1 MVRILHI
8 DDNETD
14 RHLVKRELGR
24 VFTGLQTQEVRDQ
37 REFDLALD
45 AGEFDVAITDHQLG
59 WTNGLA
65 VLNAAK
71 ARHPDRPVVMFTGTG
86 NEEVA
91 VEAMK
96 AGLDDY
102 VVKSPRHA
110 LRLVTAVRAALDRAD
125 ARRRAA
131 DAERERDALLG
142 REQAARA
149 EAERLLAEARD
160 ADRRKDEFLAML
172 AHELRNPLAPI
183 RNSLELL
190 RLAGPAD
197 PPLRSAR
204 DMIDRQVHHLSRLV
218 DDLLDVSRI
227 TRGRIEL

>member
-102 VVKSPRHA
+102 VVKSSRHMI
-110 LRLVTAVRAALDRAD
+110 RLVTAVRSALEKAES
-125 ARRRAA
+125 RRRMAEG
-131 DAERERDALLG
+131 ERERADLLR

-149 EAERLLAEARD
+149 EAERLLAEAREG
-160 ADRRKDEFLAML
+160 DRRKDEFLAML

-183 RNSLELL
+183 TNAVHLL
-190 RLAGPAD
+190 RQPALPAEEAD
-197 PPLRSAR
+197 RVQAML
-204 DMIDRQVHHLSRLV
+204 DRQTRHLARIV
-218 DDLLDVSRI
+218 DDL
-227 TRGRIEL
+227 